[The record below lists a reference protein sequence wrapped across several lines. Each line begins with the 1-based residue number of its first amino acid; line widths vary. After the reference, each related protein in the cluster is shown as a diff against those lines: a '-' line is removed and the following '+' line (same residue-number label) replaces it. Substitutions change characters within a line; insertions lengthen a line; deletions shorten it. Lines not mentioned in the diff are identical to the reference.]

1 MFAITIEQRGVTK
14 NRPCPIIAFFDE
26 KTGETKVVFSK
37 ELEYRFKSDKPNLKK
52 KFRPFGCYLKRDKI
66 FLTNHD
72 WLLQLDNQG
81 KFINSENL
89 GYFNNTHQI
98 IETDEVRCY
107 TNTGYDLIKLI
118 YKNKTKIINCKSLNN
133 TYDSLEDD
141 SHHVNSL
148 CLKDDK
154 IFFCLH
160 NGVGPN
166 GNKKPS
172 QFFYIDLKTEK
183 IEYICEYGNLCHNC
197 EIEGNFLYTLNTKTG
212 YLACINWKTKEIN
225 YEVNLVKWKHYFLRG
240 LQLTDKNFII
250 GASSS
255 VTPRAEILFV
265 DRDTRKIDKKYYI
278 DNFNTILDI
287 KKFV

>member
-1 MFAITIEQRGVTK
+1 MFAITISQRGVTK
-14 NRPCPIIAFFDE
+14 NRPWPIIAFFDE
-26 KTGETKVVFSK
+26 KTGETKVIFNK
-37 ELEYRFKSDKPNLKK
+37 ELEDRFKNDKSKYQK

-66 FLTNHD
+66 FLATHN
-72 WLLQLDNQG
+72 WLLHLDNQG

-89 GYFNNTHQI
+89 RYFDNTHQI
-98 IETDEVRCY
+98 IETDKVRCY
-107 TNTGYDLIKLI
+107 TNTGHDLIKLI
-118 YKNKTKIINCKSLNN
+118 YKNKTKIIDCKKLNE
-133 TYDSLEDD
+133 TYDSNKDD

-148 CLKDDK
+148 CLKDNK

-160 NGVGPN
+160 NN
-166 GNKKPS
+166 SKNTKKPS
-172 QFFYIDLKTEK
+172 QFFYIDLITDN
-183 IEYICEYGNLCHNC
+183 IEYICEYGLSCHNC
-197 EIEGNFLYTLNTKTG
+197 EIEGDFLYTLSTETG
-212 YLACINWKTKEIN
+212 CFACINWKTKEIN
-225 YEVNLVKWKHYFLRG
+225 YEVNLVKSKHYWLRG

>member
-14 NRPCPIIAFFDE
+14 NRPWPIIAFFNE
-26 KTGETKVVFSK
+26 KTGETEVVFNK
-37 ELEYRFKSDKPNLKK
+37 ELEDKFKKDNSKLKK

-66 FLTNHD
+66 FLATHN

-89 GYFNNTHQI
+89 RYFDNTHQI

-118 YKNKTKIINCKSLNN
+118 YKNKTKIINCKSLNE
-133 TYDSLEDD
+133 TYDSLRDD

-148 CLKDDK
+148 CLNDNK

-160 NGVGPN
+160 NGMGPN
-166 GNKKPS
+166 RKPS

-197 EIEGNFLYTLNTKTG
+197 EIEGDFLYTLNTKTG

-225 YEVNLVKWKHYFLRG
+225 YEVNLVKSKHYFLRG
-240 LQLTDKNFII
+240 LQLTEKNFII

-265 DRDTRKIDKKYYI
+265 DRDTRKIDKRYYI

>member
-225 YEVNLVKWKHYFLRG
+225 YEVNLVKSKHYFLRG